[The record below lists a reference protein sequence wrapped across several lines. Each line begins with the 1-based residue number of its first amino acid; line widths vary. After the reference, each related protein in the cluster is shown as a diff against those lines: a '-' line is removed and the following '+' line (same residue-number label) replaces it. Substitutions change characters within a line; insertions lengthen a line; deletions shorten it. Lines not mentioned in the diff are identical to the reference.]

1 MRARAQQHIR
11 AVDDEHAIE
20 PIPYDAVCLPDAPDD
35 GVHLEVRLD
44 MVPVAFV
51 ARPGVGL
58 EGDGRRMVLLGAV
71 PRGHV
76 EAVPHVHTKR
86 FGVAVAPAHGT
97 ILRHTD
103 EIVGWR
109 PETEIDVL
117 AVLQGELGPATVVMD
132 L

>member
-58 EGDGRRMVLLGAV
+58 EGDGRRMVLFGAV

-76 EAVPHVHTKR
+76 EAVPHVHAR
-86 FGVAVAPAHGT
+86 SFRVAVAAADRT
-97 ILRHTD
+97 IFRYAD
-103 EIVGWR
+103 EV
-109 PETEIDVL
+109 
-117 AVLQGELGPATVVMD
+117 
-132 L
+132 